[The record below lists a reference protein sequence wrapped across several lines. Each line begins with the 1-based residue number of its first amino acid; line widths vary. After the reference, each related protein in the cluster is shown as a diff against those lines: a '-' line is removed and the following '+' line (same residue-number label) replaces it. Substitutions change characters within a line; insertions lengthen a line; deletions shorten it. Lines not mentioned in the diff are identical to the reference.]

1 MLIFIFITCIIGI
14 VSLSFWLIPAHPF
27 PSPSGKWRVGTTEMT
42 WDSPSHIGII
52 AKIWYPTNATT
63 GINNPYV
70 DHIDRITD
78 WLTSLLKFIFRR
90 ITTPAFINAPLV
102 SAATPPQHQSPAG
115 FPLILLSPALGAIN
129 LIYTFYA
136 LEFASHGFIVIGIDH
151 PGSSG
156 RALLTDGSS
165 VEFNNIPKEVLADL
179 DQFESLASEIA
190 IQQSQ
195 NLSMVLDAVVKLN
208 STANSFLY
216 QSINIS
222 KIFAVGHSLGGTAS
236 FMACGLDSRIAKGI
250 NFDGYSFVPAIDMDY
265 QGKELLLFNFDCDKY
280 RPQNKTLRI
289 RHDAIVEGDKIRI
302 KQLAMKA
309 NLQEIMMPLSKHSN
323 FTDFPLTIRPAVA
336 QAIGFVGKIDGL
348 EMLRQTATVSMNF
361 LDHQNNQ

>member
-1 MLIFIFITCIIGI
+1 MLILIFITCTIGI
-14 VSLSFWLIPAHPF
+14 VSLSFWLIPAHPL
-27 PSPSGKWRVGTTEMT
+27 PSPSGQWRVGTTEMT

-63 GINNPYV
+63 GINSPYV

-78 WLTSLLKFIFRR
+78 WPTSLLKFIFRR
-90 ITTPAFINAPLV
+90 ITTPAFINATLI
-102 SAATPPQHQSPAG
+102 SAATPAG

-165 VEFNNIPKEVLADL
+165 VKFNNIPKEVLADI
-179 DQFESLASEIA
+179 DRFESLASEIA
-190 IQQSQ
+190 MQQAQ
-195 NLSMVLDAVVKLN
+195 NLSMVVDAVAKLN
-208 STANSFLY
+208 STTNSFLY
-216 QSINIS
+216 QSININ
-222 KIFAVGHSLGGTAS
+222 KIFAVGHSIGGTAI
-236 FMACGLDSRIAKGI
+236 FMACGQDRRIAKGI
-250 NFDGYSFVPAIDMDY
+250 NFDGYSFVPAIDTDY
-265 QGKELLLFNFDCDKY
+265 TGKELLLFNSDCDAY
-280 RPQNKTLRI
+280 RPQNKTLQI

-323 FTDFPLTIRPAVA
+323 FTDFPLTIRPVVA
-336 QAIGFVGKIDGL
+336 QAIGFVGKTAGL
-348 EMLRQTATVSMNF
+348 EMLRQTATISMNF
-361 LDHQNNQ
+361 LDRQNN